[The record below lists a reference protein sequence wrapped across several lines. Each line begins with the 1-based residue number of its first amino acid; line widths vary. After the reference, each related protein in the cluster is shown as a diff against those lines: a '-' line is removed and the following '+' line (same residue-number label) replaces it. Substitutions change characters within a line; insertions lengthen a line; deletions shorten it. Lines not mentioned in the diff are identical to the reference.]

1 MKKLKKLLT
10 VFLSVLM
17 MLGTLTTVTGATE
30 IQKADDRL
38 SDAEVAAIIEEA
50 FPEHNMATAKAK
62 NSVSAWESTED
73 KTLVQNETRKLSN
86 DIEVTY
92 LKYSNDTSAYIINT
106 CNFYTNSTSSGNGYT
121 RTNTDII
128 LTVPG
133 YSGTM
138 YVSALDYTIYTSS
151 YDKINSKGSVSDPNG
166 STGQTVVER
175 WQENSSGPATVR
187 YSVPFEQPLLG
198 GSITVTL
205 KVYIGNNQRTY
216 DVF

>member
-1 MKKLKKLLT
+1 MKKFLT

-17 MLGTLTTVTGATE
+17 MLGALTTVTGATE
-30 IQKADDRL
+30 IEKADDRL
-38 SDAEVAAIIEEA
+38 SESEVAAIIEEA
-50 FPEHNMATAKAK
+50 FPEHNMAIAKSR
-62 NSVSAWESTED
+62 NTVSAWESTED

-86 DIEVTY
+86 DIKVTY

-106 CNFYTNSTSSGNGYT
+106 CNFYTNSTSSGSGYT

-133 YSGTM
+133 LAGTM

-151 YDKINSKGSVSDPNG
+151 NDKINSIGSVSDG
-166 STGQTVVER
+166 AGLSGTKVLER
-175 WQENSSGPATVR
+175 QQENSSGPATAR
-187 YSVPFEQPLLG
+187 YSMVFEQPLLG
-198 GSITVTL
+198 GTVSVTL